1 MTQPLPEQPPVD
13 ADEQQSLR
21 DRLNDRKVL
30 AAIGAAVVVVA
41 ALGLFVVKPLVSGSS
56 SNSADNYT
64 VPRHVVKPTTS
75 ASASPSGP
83 VAAAT
88 PAPQLKVR
96 DPFSPLVVA
105 PVAAAVS
112 PSPTTS
118 AQPSTPTIVVV
129 QPSASPTNATY
140 TLKLVSV
147 AVSKTDASADTAT
160 VLLNGKS
167 ETIKLGQSF
176 PSATDG
182 PFQLTFVSSV
192 AADPSHNS
200 AQFAYGDETFSLA
213 SGETKTES

>member
-13 ADEQQSLR
+13 DAEEQQSLR

-41 ALGLFVVKPLVSGSS
+41 ALGLFVVKPMLSGSS
-56 SNSADNYT
+56 SNDSSFVMPHHAAK
-64 VPRHVVKPTTS
+64 VKPS
-75 ASASPSGP
+75 ASASPSAP
-83 VAAAT
+83 AVAAT

-96 DPFSPLVVA
+96 DPFSPLVVV
-105 PVAAAVS
+105 PVTAAAAA
-112 PSPTTS
+112 SPTAA

-140 TLKLVSV
+140 TLTLKSVSL
-147 AVSKTDASADTAT
+147 KGTDASSGTAS
-160 VLLNGKS
+160 VVLNGK
-167 ETIKLGQSF
+167 TQTVKLGQSF

-182 PFQLTFVSSV
+182 PFQLTFVSSF
-192 AADPSHNS
+192 ASDPKHDS

-213 SGETKTES
+213 IGETKSES